1 MSTRSFPEGG
11 VYCAGNIVVDILV
24 RPVETLPPWGSSLWV
39 ESVSQHL
46 GGNGA
51 LTAYTLAKLGTPA
64 RLCGLVGEDALGRY
78 ALEKLKLVGV
88 DVSEVLLE
96 PGSQTAT
103 TVGLINQRAERLFLH
118 LRGASRS
125 LRPEQIQLDACRV
138 RGISYFHLGSF
149 FHMPAIREGGA
160 ALLERARAAG
170 LVTSVDTMWDGAG
183 RWMADF
189 GALCPWVDLLFVN
202 QDEARMMAGSSELSQ
217 VGEFFRSRGAG
228 IVILKMA
235 GEGCAIAA
243 AGEQFMVPAYDV
255 TAVDTTGAGDCFCG
269 GFLAALRLGFSLREA
284 ARFANAVAALSIQ
297 QIGGAEGLANL
308 EETLAWMARAPV
320 RKGKTCCIT
329 PHHLQL

>member
-1 MSTRSFPEGG
+1 M
-11 VYCAGNIVVDILV
+11 DILV

-51 LTAYTLAKLGTPA
+51 LTAYTLAKLGAPA
-64 RLCGLVGEDALGRY
+64 RLCGLVGEDAFGRY
-78 ALEKLKLVGV
+78 ALEKLRSAGV
-88 DVSEVLLE
+88 DVSEVFLE
-96 PGSQTAT
+96 SDSQTAT

-118 LRGASRS
+118 LRGASRN
-125 LRPEQIQLDACRV
+125 LRPEQIQFDACGV
-138 RGISYFHLGSF
+138 RGLFYFHLGSF

-160 ALLERARAAG
+160 ALLKRARSAG

-189 GALCPWVDLLFVN
+189 AALCPWIDLLFVN
-202 QDEARMMAGSSELSQ
+202 QDEARMMAGSSEPSR
-217 VGEFFRSRGAG
+217 VGEFFRRLGAG

-243 AGEQFMVPAYDV
+243 AGGQFAVPAYDV

-269 GFLAALRLGFSLREA
+269 GFLAGLGLGFSLPEA
-284 ARFANAVAALSIQ
+284 ARLANAVAALSIQ
-297 QIGGAEGLANL
+297 QTGGAEGVANL
-308 EETLAWMARAPV
+308 AETMAWMARAPV
-320 RKGKTCCIT
+320 RKGNTCCIT
-329 PHHLQL
+329 PRHLPR